1 MNESNENMIGGFE
14 SGWVHRFAADNSVS
28 DVIEV
33 SDGGK
38 CALLTLD
45 KAAPVLQKYEY
56 AVQIKNGVS
65 YEICVKYETFNTASV
80 LSAYGLISLYD
91 SAGTVKRRM
100 YLKRPVC
107 GKLSLKFKSEGEER
121 LVLELGL
128 KQSGSVR
135 WYRPVLKECEPLT
148 KRNVKIAAAHIAV
161 DYNGSYEKNL
171 ERISAAIDKAAKNG
185 ADIISFAETIA
196 DRGTGI
202 PTDKI
207 YEPIDGSVCSLM
219 RKKAA
224 EYGCYIM
231 FTFHELDGNGLRHNT
246 AVLTDRNGNI
256 AGRYIKTHQ
265 ALVEYEKGQVP
276 GNAYPVFDTDF
287 GRIGM
292 LICWDAYFPEPAK
305 AMVKQGAEILFVS
318 TAGNPTYRHIARAKD
333 NGVYVVVACAS
344 QQGDSGIQP
353 TKIISP
359 SGEILAHTAED
370 GECAF
375 AEIDLN
381 KNDYIYWLSV
391 GGANSNPK
399 EVYENECRDDMY
411 GYL

>member
-28 DVIEV
+28 GVMEA

-56 AVQIKNGVS
+56 AVQIKNDVS

-185 ADIISFAETIA
+185 A
-196 DRGTGI
+196 
-202 PTDKI
+202 
-207 YEPIDGSVCSLM
+207 
-219 RKKAA
+219 

-231 FTFHELDGNGLRHNT
+231 FTFHELDEKGLRHNT

-287 GRIGM
+287 GKIGM

-318 TAGNPTYRHIARAKD
+318 TAGIRHT
-333 NGVYVVVACAS
+333 
-344 QQGDSGIQP
+344 GI
-353 TKIISP
+353 
-359 SGEILAHTAED
+359 
-370 GECAF
+370 
-375 AEIDLN
+375 
-381 KNDYIYWLSV
+381 
-391 GGANSNPK
+391 
-399 EVYENECRDDMY
+399 
-411 GYL
+411 